1 MAPLNLRR
9 EGPYRQP
16 ATARAGALDARPPLS
31 RQLLAFAALAVAL
44 VALAAPVV
52 ALAAQPFSTYATLVA
67 GALAAWTGV
76 VLLRIA
82 LSAD

>member
-1 MAPLNLRR
+1 MAPVHLRR

-44 VALAAPVV
+44 GALAAPVV
-52 ALAAQPFSTYATLVA
+52 ALAAQPFSTYATLVT
-67 GALAAWTGV
+67 GALAAWTAV
-76 VLLRIA
+76 AVLRVA
-82 LSAD
+82 FSTD